1 MAKFVEVTEVQK
13 GSQGE
18 ELGIQKGDIYLNLD
32 GEEIK
37 DKENFRLSRSRDG
50 NKREQV

>member
-18 ELGIQKGDIYLNLD
+18 ELGIQKGDNVP
-32 GEEIK
+32 G
-37 DKENFRLSRSRDG
+37 
-50 NKREQV
+50 